1 VRTTTL
7 AALAAATLL
16 LAACGGTVDGDVG
29 STPSSAPAPAG
40 DADDGPGD
48 GVDGA
53 DDGVDGGGVD
63 GAAGAC
69 LEGTEDCV
77 DTPGLEPSTGDDMVP
92 PDIEVVETP
101 LEEHRVVEPRDVVD
115 DRFPVFLQWATED
128 GTTLTVGYYAG
139 VEPCFVTAEVVVSEL
154 DDVVAVTVL
163 GGPDREAGDV
173 ACIELAEAL
182 AVEVELSAPLDGRRL
197 VDGSR
202 ATPEDLGA

>member
-7 AALAAATLL
+7 AALAVATVL
-16 LAACGGTVDGDVG
+16 LAACGGSVDGDRG
-29 STPSSAPAPAG
+29 STSPGDPAPTG
-40 DADDGPGD
+40 
-48 GVDGA
+48 DGA
-53 DDGVDGGGVD
+53 DDSAAAGGD

-69 LEGTEDCV
+69 IEGTEDCV
-77 DTPGLEPSTGDDMVP
+77 DTPGLEPDTGDDMVP
-92 PDIEVVETP
+92 PDIEVVEAP
-101 LEEHRVVEPRDVVD
+101 LEAHRLVEPRDVVD

-128 GTTLTVGYYAG
+128 GTTLTVGYYGG

-163 GGPDREAGDV
+163 GGPDRDAGDV
-173 ACIELAEAL
+173 ACIEIAEAL
-182 AVEVELSAPLDGRRL
+182 AVEIELSAPLDGRRL